1 MSFPERGPSDIAFSG
16 EYTDILKWV
25 ASWLGMWHL
34 TMVEFNL
41 VMLFSRPPSC
51 QMIKLLQIFPLCGTF
66 GITYTSL
73 EYQGVHVSVAAI
85 VFNTARIFP
94 GLKGNVVLSIVSY
107 QVPLF

>member
-51 QMIKLLQIFPLCGTF
+51 QMIKLLQIFPLCGTLCGTF
-66 GITYTSL
+66 VITYTSL

-85 VFNTARIFP
+85 LKQQ
-94 GLKGNVVLSIVSY
+94 GLNGNVVLSTVSN
-107 QVPLF
+107 QVLLF